1 MLLYLADDYIGDDV
15 HFLDIWEKNKT
26 LCRLHVAGFEWR
38 CFNALAVGGF
48 SPARMLVKG
57 ILPAGSPLLSREA
70 WVELLGEAGFVD
82 VAVAGTARAAAPL
95 LSQQSVIA
103 GVSDG
108 AVRIVRSAPQRAAAP
123 QGASAGAGRA
133 GGAALGS
140 GGRGAA
146 AAAVLQVCLCAVT

>member
-1 MLLYLADDYIGDDV
+1 M
-15 HFLDIWEKNKT
+15 
-26 LCRLHVAGFEWR
+26 
-38 CFNALAVGGF
+38 
-48 SPARMLVKG
+48 
-57 ILPAGSPLLSREA
+57 
-70 WVELLGEAGFVD
+70 ELLGEAGFVT
-82 VAVAGTARAAAPL
+82 VAMAGAARAAAPL

-108 AVRIVRSAPQRAAAP
+108 AVQIVHSAPQRAAAP